1 MTKIITDGNEQIY
14 QIRRKKQLDFGDKKN
29 RGKNIRQ
36 EAPAEMIKTGDD
48 MIIKNYDVDYE
59 EENPD
64 LRMLGGIRG
73 IKAIKVQREYMPDV
87 EKLK

>member
-1 MTKIITDGNEQIY
+1 M
-14 QIRRKKQLDFGDKKN
+14 
-29 RGKNIRQ
+29 
-36 EAPAEMIKTGDD
+36 TGDD

-73 IKAIKVQREYMPDV
+73 IKAIKV
-87 EKLK
+87 

>member
-1 MTKIITDGNEQIY
+1 
-14 QIRRKKQLDFGDKKN
+14 
-29 RGKNIRQ
+29 
-36 EAPAEMIKTGDD
+36 MIKMTGDD

-73 IKAIKVQREYMPDV
+73 IKAIKV
-87 EKLK
+87 